1 MTIKKKKNNRRG
13 KREEREEEEKRR
25 ERNVQIPPWSKNQLW
40 SLLLFF
46 SSVVGG
52 FVGEPSVHTLNPA
65 TYMLSRR
72 KRVEEGGR
80 GRGKGER
87 KKRGRTRKMGT

>member
-1 MTIKKKKNNRRG
+1 M
-13 KREEREEEEKRR
+13 
-25 ERNVQIPPWSKNQLW
+25 
-40 SLLLFF
+40 
-46 SSVVGG
+46 
-52 FVGEPSVHTLNPA
+52 GEPSVHTLNPT